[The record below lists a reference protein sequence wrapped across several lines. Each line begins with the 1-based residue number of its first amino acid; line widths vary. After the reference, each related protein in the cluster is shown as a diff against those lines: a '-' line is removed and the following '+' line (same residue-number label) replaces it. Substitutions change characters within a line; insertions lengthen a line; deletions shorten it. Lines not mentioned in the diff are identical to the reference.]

1 MALLNF
7 FKTPRHQRYNYI
19 PRFYDPKKEE
29 LDERLRIMEGVKSGD
44 TEDIKKRISGGFR
57 ASTYSSGASTYR
69 SRQVTR
75 SNFMLIAIVVILCLS
90 AYILANVYLDEILNL
105 IEHKNL

>member
-19 PRFYDPKKEE
+19 PRFYDPKKEDLE
-29 LDERLRIMEGVKSGD
+29 ERLRIMEGVKSGD

-57 ASTYSSGASTYR
+57 ASSYASGASTYR
-69 SRQVTR
+69 NKQVVR
-75 SNFMLIAIVVILCLS
+75 SNIMLIVIVVVLCLL
-90 AYILANVYLDEILNL
+90 AYLMTNIYLEEIVDL

>member
-7 FKTPRHQRYNYI
+7 FKTTRHQRYNYI

-29 LDERLRIMEGVKSGD
+29 LEERLRIMEGIKAGN
-44 TEDIKKRISGGFR
+44 TEDVKKRISGGFR
-57 ASTYSSGASTYR
+57 ASAYASGASTYR
-69 SRQVTR
+69 NRQVAR
-75 SNFMLIAIVVILCLS
+75 SNFRLIAIVVILCLL
-90 AYILANVYLDEILNL
+90 AYFLANFYLDEIVNL